1 MYFII
6 STYQVLTTAEQS
18 VLQTLLYIIKAI
30 QPLVVPVCF
39 VCAWIFV
46 ISLVLSLG
54 NGIKDVLAR
63 SQKMHQIPCSKCQF
77 FTNNYR
83 LKCTVQPLIANTEQA
98 IDCIDYYP
106 H

>member
-1 MYFII
+1 M
-6 STYQVLTTAEQS
+6 
-18 VLQTLLYIIKAI
+18 LQTLLYIIKAI
-30 QPLVVPVCF
+30 QPLVVPACF
-39 VCAWIFV
+39 LCAWIFV

-54 NGIKDVLAR
+54 NAMKDVLAR
-63 SQKMHQIPCSKCQF
+63 SQKMHQIPCSRCQF

-83 LKCTVQPLIANTEQA
+83 LKCTVQPSIANTEQA